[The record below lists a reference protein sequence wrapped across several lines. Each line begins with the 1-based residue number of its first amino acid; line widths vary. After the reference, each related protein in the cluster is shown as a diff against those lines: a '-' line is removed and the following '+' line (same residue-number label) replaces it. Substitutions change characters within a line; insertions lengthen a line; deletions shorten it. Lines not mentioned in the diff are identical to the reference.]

1 MKAHGGSG
9 TAVQCNVQDDAAQR
23 AAFSRHMQAWGS
35 LDVAVLNAGIMEKGL
50 PQESSLN
57 PLKSA
62 AL

>member
-1 MKAHGGSG
+1 M
-9 TAVQCNVQDDAAQR
+9 QCNVQDGAAQR

-50 PQESSLN
+50 HLEPSLD
-57 PLKSA
+57 PLGLA